1 MNTRNKIIIQIIMIT
16 LIQNLKKKKVGDEW
30 VYVVQYNIKK
40 N

>member
-16 LIQNLKKKKVGDEW
+16 LIQNLKKKWETEW
-30 VYVVQYNIKK
+30 VYVVQHSIKE